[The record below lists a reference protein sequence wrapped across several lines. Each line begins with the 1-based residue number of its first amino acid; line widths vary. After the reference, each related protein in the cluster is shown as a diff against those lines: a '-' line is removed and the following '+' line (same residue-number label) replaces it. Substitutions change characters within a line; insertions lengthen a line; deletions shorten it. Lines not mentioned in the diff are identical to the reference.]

1 MLWPL
6 KLAILLILVFTK
18 VSILSGCF
26 FFFKVWSPL
35 LGASECTNWLL
46 LLLFMLKDIKMRF
59 VIRVGINYF
68 TSGGLRSGQIQ
79 HSLMQESLGQ
89 KLCNSH
95 LPLQNN
101 CPCEPSTFK
110 KEREELL
117 QHYILLKVSF
127 FKKKKMCCYKSW
139 INEWNVRRGRLWGTN
154 KQQLRQHWPSC

>member
-1 MLWPL
+1 
-6 KLAILLILVFTK
+6 
-18 VSILSGCF
+18 
-26 FFFKVWSPL
+26 
-35 LGASECTNWLL
+35 
-46 LLLFMLKDIKMRF
+46 MLKDIKMRF

-127 FKKKKMCCYKSW
+127 FKKKKCVATSPGSMSEMSEGEGY
-139 INEWNVRRGRLWGTN
+139 EEQTN
-154 KQQLRQHWPSC
+154 NS